1 MPALSGGAPF
11 RSIYS
16 RSALVIVVM
25 LTLLVSAFGIFA
37 LAEAFFTIGAG
48 LSVNWL
54 FLFLEGVFGGAIGL
68 LAVFYQPVAE
78 NWFIE
83 LIAAWAIVT
92 GTLHLIGAITL
103 RRLDRTLTTG
113 EWLLVANGLVT
124 LVFGMALAMWADPL
138 APMLVSVVTA
148 YAIVSGVL
156 LLALA
161 LNIRTWRPLIPAEA

>member
-1 MPALSGGAPF
+1 L
-11 RSIYS
+11 
-16 RSALVIVVM
+16 
-25 LTLLVSAFGIFA
+25 
-37 LAEAFFTIGAG
+37 
-48 LSVNWL
+48 
-54 FLFLEGVFGGAIGL
+54 
-68 LAVFYQPVAE
+68 FYQPVAE

-83 LIAAWAIVT
+83 LIAAWAFVT

-138 APMLVSVVTA
+138 APMLVTVVTA

-161 LNIRTWRPLIPAEA
+161 LNIRTWRP